1 MTMRLCRACYDRDAL
16 PQTHTCKGCRL
27 TLCRHLI
34 FLKYLLC
41 WNCLR
46 VEEVRPCP

>member
-1 MTMRLCRACYDRDAL
+1 MTTRLCRRCYDLDAVRR
-16 PQTHTCKGCRL
+16 TYACRGCGSL
-27 TLCRHLI
+27 LCRHLI